1 MTSSQYERSST
12 PPSLDFRPL
21 MRSGFGAYRDPMYVT
36 AFSSPRH
43 PKWRW
48 RITDI
53 NGAVIEESES
63 TFDTITLAVAGGTER
78 LVHVNGDDRPILP
91 SRPWGTRHYLRR
103 EHV

>member
-1 MTSSQYERSST
+1 
-12 PPSLDFRPL
+12 
-21 MRSGFGAYRDPMYVT
+21 MYVT

-43 PKWRW
+43 PQWRW

-63 TFDTITLAVAGGTER
+63 TFDTITLAVASGTER
-78 LVHVNGDDRPILP
+78 LVHVNDDDRPLLS
-91 SRPWGTRHYLRR
+91 SRPWGTRHHLRR

>member
-1 MTSSQYERSST
+1 
-12 PPSLDFRPL
+12 
-21 MRSGFGAYRDPMYVT
+21 MYVT

-53 NGAVIEESES
+53 NGVVIEESER
-63 TFDTITLAVAGGTER
+63 TFDTIALAVAGGTER
-78 LVHVNGDDRPILP
+78 LAQVNGDDRPLLQ
-91 SRPWGTRHYLRR
+91 SRPWGTRPYLRG

>member
-1 MTSSQYERSST
+1 
-12 PPSLDFRPL
+12 
-21 MRSGFGAYRDPMYVT
+21 MYVT

-53 NGAVIEESES
+53 NGAVVEESER
-63 TFDTITLAVAGGTER
+63 TFDTITLAVAGGAAR
-78 LVHVNGDDRPILP
+78 LVHVNSDDRPILP
-91 SRPWGTRHYLRR
+91 SRPWGTRHYPRR